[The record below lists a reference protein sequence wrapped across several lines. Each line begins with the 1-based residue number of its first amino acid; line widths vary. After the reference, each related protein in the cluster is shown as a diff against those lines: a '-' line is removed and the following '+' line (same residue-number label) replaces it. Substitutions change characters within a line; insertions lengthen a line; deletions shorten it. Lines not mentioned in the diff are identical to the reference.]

1 MSSRVRFFLIVE
13 SALLLMLAYQI
24 ISNPAT
30 LVFGILAVL
39 ALCWASNLRRGNFLK
54 TPLLLFGA
62 IALVVTVFINPTAWW
77 MVMIA
82 ILAVLFAGRGS
93 ISSAGLIPWFR
104 KQFVSV
110 RTTGDGEKSASGRR
124 PWFGDIV
131 IGKSVFE
138 WEDVNLS
145 ILTGDTIVDLG
156 NTILPRRDNVMMI
169 RKGFGK
175 TRVLVP
181 IGVGVELNHSAL
193 VGKVQFDGAEHV
205 LRNETLHLYSDD
217 YDGATRHLRIVTS
230 ALIGDLE
237 VVPV

>member
-1 MSSRVRFFLIVE
+1 MSSRVRFFIIIE
-13 SALLLMLAYQI
+13 AALFLMLAYQI

-30 LVFGILAVL
+30 LVFSILAVL
-39 ALCWASNLRRGNFLK
+39 SLVWANSLHRGNFLK
-54 TPLLLFGA
+54 TPLLLFGT

-77 MVMIA
+77 MIMVA
-82 ILAVLFAGRGS
+82 ILAILFAGRGS
-93 ISSAGLIPWFR
+93 ISSSGLMPWFR

-110 RTTGDGEKSASGRR
+110 RTTGDGDKGTDGRR
-124 PWFGDIV
+124 PWFGDFV
-131 IGKSVFE
+131 IGQSVFE
-138 WEDVNLS
+138 WEDVNIS

-156 NTILPRRDNVMMI
+156 NTILPRRDNVVMI

-181 IGVGVELNHSAL
+181 IGVGIELNHSAL
-193 VGKVQFDGAEHV
+193 VGKVDFGGAQHI

-217 YDGATRHLRIVTS
+217 YESAPRHLRIVTS
-230 ALIGDLE
+230 AIIGDLE